1 MSRPGARVRIAPAEE
16 NAMRFDGRRLGAL
29 LREFPQRPGAF
40 RTLATNLIPLAG
52 VLLLGWSAGVAT
64 LSFFADAVLTAAA
77 LTFVLTVHAMD
88 ETSPHVR
95 GPSRWAGILMIFAF
109 LVPFIALPA
118 FVGGMFALPFAGLSM
133 AEGWRLLQ
141 EDRTVQIGFGALA
154 AMHVVTAAQWLSR
167 HDHRAVRD
175 ELREVF
181 GLMVFKVLVLAL
193 LGAHVGI
200 VFALLGAFGQVLVL
214 LVIAAILTLAEVYR
228 AEVLQAMGVDRG
240 FHDQCESGAIDPRP
254 AATSKPRRR
263 RRG

>member
-1 MSRPGARVRIAPAEE
+1 
-16 NAMRFDGRRLGAL
+16 MRLDRRQLGPL
-29 LREFPQRPGAF
+29 LRQFPQRPGAF

-64 LSFFADAVLTAAA
+64 LSFFADAVFTAAA

-118 FVGGMFALPFAGLSM
+118 FVGGMFALPFAGVSM
-133 AEGWRLLQ
+133 LDGWRLLQ
-141 EDRTVQIGFGALA
+141 ADRAVQVGFAALA
-154 AMHVVTAAQWLSR
+154 AMHVVTAAQWLAR
-167 HDHRAVRD
+167 RDRRAVRD

-193 LGAHVGI
+193 LGAHVGV

-214 LVIAAILTLAEVYR
+214 LVIAAILTIAEVYR
-228 AEVLQAMGVDRG
+228 AEVLQAMGVDRR
-240 FHDQCESGAIDPRP
+240 FHDKCESGSIDPQP
-254 AATSKPRRR
+254 VVPKARRR
-263 RRG
+263 RRA